1 MADRKTRRIT
11 KRVVDAL
18 KPGHVVWDSEVTG
31 LWRPLQGMSQSVL
44 KLARAALLDGRLCC
58 VLQLVKFGF
67 FAVID
72 ES

>member
-1 MADRKTRRIT
+1 
-11 KRVVDAL
+11 
-18 KPGHVVWDSEVTG
+18 
-31 LWRPLQGMSQSVL
+31 MSQSVL

-72 ES
+72 ESLLENGQLLGCCQLNEGRSQLNV